1 MTRCQMRA
9 LKQLRELHEAYDKH
23 DWLLAG
29 SIQWYESTEALWM
42 CPCGTFMYD
51 NFKGIRVPFERDTD
65 DDVVL
70 RAHDCLN
77 NARKELFKAFLK
89 RIDWVPNS
97 KKAARILFGAKGKT
111 YWQLTYGHYET
122 VKDWQKAKEDKYE
135 D

>member
-23 DWLLAG
+23 DFMLAG
-29 SIQWYESTEALWM
+29 SIQYSGSTEALWM
-42 CPCGTFMYD
+42 CPCGTFMHD
-51 NFKGIRVPFERDTD
+51 DFKGNRTPFDRATD
-65 DDVVL
+65 SDLVL

-89 RIDWVPNS
+89 RIDWVPS
-97 KKAARILFGAKGKT
+97 TKKAARILYGAKGKT
-111 YWQLTYGHYET
+111 YWQLTYGHYED
-122 VKDWQKAKEDKYE
+122 VKAWQKAMEDRYA